1 MISRASN
8 FRLLKKEYSLLNQ
21 FSVALSV
28 ISAALYTVAMCI
40 FYAGEYSRYGFWA
53 GLHIIPF
60 LVLLACAVA
69 VNYFKKPQFFLFI
82 SQLSNAVFALSVLI
96 FFRTQP
102 YTNAYYETVRLLFW
116 DSRYLWLS
124 LCITF
129 VFSLFALAAVTAGNA
144 FWCRLYYSL
153 NVIFYIIMFVY
164 MQFDERRVESDI
176 MMSASYLLYYI
187 SHLVLSFNLTGVKEK
202 FGIDITKLKR
212 IKNTFKT
219 SANPKEK
226 LFASISFI
234 PLLIAVFGIFK
245 IIYEGSSAS
254 KSLAYMLIL
263 PLSVGLILS
272 AFAKNKRKALFL
284 IQSLLVVIELIDI
297 IFGEGITAMTYSYLN
312 VFESIFG
319 LNCHL
324 VMTLVL
330 AIDIG
335 AIFMERYFNS
345 VWYSVYAAAKMLLF
359 TGVFIRMLNLE
370 YVMLGDAVVTTF
382 WLLFYISLTAIS
394 FCKEENALTQN
405 NSTR

>member
-1 MISRASN
+1 MINRASN
-8 FRLLKKEYSLLNQ
+8 FSLLEKEYSLLNQ

-40 FYAGEYSRYGFWA
+40 CYASEYSRYGFWA

-69 VNYFKKPQFFLFI
+69 VNYYKKPQFFLFI
-82 SQLSNAVFALSVLI
+82 SQLSNVVFALSGLI

-129 VFSLFALAAVTAGNA
+129 VFSLFALAAVTAGNT

-153 NVIFYIIMFVY
+153 NVIFYMIMFVY

-187 SHLVLSFNLTGVKEK
+187 SHLVFSFNLTGVKEK

-219 SANPKEK
+219 IVSPKEK
-226 LFASISFI
+226 LSAAISFI
-234 PLLIAVFGIFK
+234 PLLIAAFGIFK
-245 IIYEGSSAS
+245 IIYEGSSVS
-254 KSLAYMLIL
+254 KSFAYMLIL

-272 AFAKNKRKALFL
+272 AFAKNKRKALLL

-335 AIFMERYFNS
+335 AIFMARYFNS

-370 YVMLGDAVVTTF
+370 YIMFGDAVVTTF